1 LPPPHPAID
10 NSTATLAAP
19 DNHAF
24 FIRPRKTCGRMHL
37 IVQEVLPLGNNDRVT
52 RTATDG
58 RLSGGDLAAAL
69 AIVFIWG
76 MNFVAMKYA
85 LRDFTPLQLGAAR
98 YVCAVVPLLLFVKPP
113 RLHWRWVLLYGLF
126 QGVGQF
132 GFLFTAIKVGMTASL
147 ASVLMQTQ
155 VFFTAIFSYLLLRE
169 RASRPLQIGLLLAAL
184 GLACFAMNYVA
195 PSSAAASGSNGASIT
210 TAAGFILNLGAA
222 AMWAASNIV
231 ARKAQQASSGFDP
244 LAFVV
249 WSSLVPIVPFVLMSH
264 GFDAPAAQLQWTHA
278 APGSWIAV
286 GYLGWM
292 ATIVA
297 YGMWTNLLKRH
308 PANRVAPF
316 SLAVPVIG
324 LAAGMLWL
332 GESITLW
339 QWAGIALVVMALGWV
354 MFGGRARAR

>member
-1 LPPPHPAID
+1 
-10 NSTATLAAP
+10 
-19 DNHAF
+19 
-24 FIRPRKTCGRMHL
+24 MHL
-37 IVQEVLPLGNNDRVT
+37 IVQEVLPLGNNRRVT

-85 LRDFTPLQLGAAR
+85 LRDFTPFQLGAAR
-98 YVCAVVPLLLFVKPP
+98 YVCAVVPLLLFIKPP
-113 RLHWRWVLLYGLF
+113 RLHWKWVLLYGLF

-184 GLACFAMNYVA
+184 GLACFAMNYAA
-195 PSSAAASGSNGASIT
+195 PSSPRIVNAASIT
-210 TAAGFILNLGAA
+210 TVAGFVLNLCAA

-231 ARKAQQASSGFDP
+231 ARMAQQASSAYDP

-249 WSSLVPIVPFVLMSH
+249 WSSLVPIVPFVLMSY
-264 GFDAPAAQLQWTHA
+264 GFDDPAARWQWTHA
-278 APGSWIAV
+278 AITSWIAV
-286 GYLGWM
+286 GYLGWV
-292 ATIVA
+292 ATIIA
-297 YGMWTNLLKRH
+297 YGMWTHLLKRH

-316 SLAVPVIG
+316 SLGVPVVG
-324 LAAGMLWL
+324 LAAGMVWL
-332 GESITLW
+332 GESITAW
-339 QWAGIALVVMALGWV
+339 QGAGITLVVMALGWV
-354 MFGGRARAR
+354 MFGGRLRRSGR